1 MASPKSIDTR
11 KTLRKLFPSRWVKVA
26 AVETGAVVRRRKVE
40 PTVLFW
46 TVVLGFGSG
55 RQRTL
60 AGLRRA
66 YERASGQCLEES
78 SFYQRFNTGFTKLL
92 EQALL
97 RALERDVGIGR
108 ALRGHLSRFV
118 DVLITDSTVLR
129 LHELLARHWPGC
141 RTNHTHAALKAHWV
155 MSVAGNGCQSV
166 KLTSEREHDGPVFK
180 VGPWVAGRLL
190 LFDLGYYGFSLF
202 ERIGRNGGFFLSRLK
217 SSANPTI
224 VSVNR
229 THRGRKVELVG
240 EKLQDVLAKLKREVL
255 DVNVQVRVPRRR
267 YKGRRRTVRMVLRLV
282 GVRDPSTNRY
292 HLYVTNVAPQDLS
305 AEHVQ
310 RTYALRWSVELL
322 FREMKQ
328 HYRLEDL
335 PSRKP
340 EVVKALVYAAALTM
354 IVSRTLLGAVRRVL
368 GSNTAGRLK
377 EQRWATIF
385 TGVAADLLLLL
396 VRPPRETGVLN
407 RLLCRLL
414 LHEAPDPNVKRK
426 SLLQAVEAG
435 THSYRQ
441 RLEPCPA

>member
-1 MASPKSIDTR
+1 MASSRSIDAR
-11 KTLRKLFPSRWVKVA
+11 KTLRKLFPTRWVRAA
-26 AVETGAVVRRRKVE
+26 AVESGAVVRQRKVD

-55 RQRTL
+55 RQRTI
-60 AGLRRA
+60 AGLRRG

-78 SFYQRFNTGFTKLL
+78 SFYQRFNAGFSQLL
-92 EQALL
+92 EQALV
-97 RALERDVGIGR
+97 RALELDVGIGR
-108 ALRGHLSRFV
+108 GLRGQLAKFV

-129 LHELLARHWPGC
+129 LHDLLSRHWPGC
-141 RTNHTHAALKAHWV
+141 RTNHTQAALKAHWV
-155 MSVAGNGCQSV
+155 MSVAGNGRQSV
-166 KLTSEREHDGPVFK
+166 KLTSEREHDGPVFQ

-202 ERIGRNGGFFLSRLK
+202 ERIARNGGFFLSRLK

-255 DVNVQVRVPRRR
+255 DVNIEVCVRRRR
-267 YKGRRRTVRMVLRLV
+267 YNGRRRTVRMVLRLV
-282 GVRDPSTNRY
+282 GVRDPDTEKY
-292 HLYVTNVAPQDLS
+292 HLYVTNIAPEDLG

-310 RTYALRWSVELL
+310 RTYALRWTVELL

-354 IVSRTLLGAVRRVL
+354 LASRALLHAVRRAL
-368 GSNTAGRLK
+368 GRAGVRLK
-377 EQRWATIF
+377 EHRWATIF
-385 TGVAADLLLLL
+385 ATIASDLLLLL
-396 VRPPRETGVLN
+396 ARPPRQTGVLN
-407 RLLCRLL
+407 QLLCRLL
-414 LHEAPDPNVKRK
+414 LHEAPDPNVKRR
-426 SLLQAVEAG
+426 SLLQAVEDG
-435 THSYRQ
+435 THRYRQ
-441 RLEPCPA
+441 RLASCPA